1 MIEAVAFKRFK
12 QFRDKKITLAP
23 AGLTLLAGGNNAGK
37 SSLLHGL
44 AVWEFCRTVVVME
57 KGDAAVRIGSRHQ
70 GLGLGDDEF
79 SPIAVPSLKHL
90 WTNLKTQRTSADAD
104 GYTLR
109 IRCDWSDAGDA
120 RHLEFGLSMAN
131 DRLFIRAT
139 DTNLIAGMKIPRIAY
154 LPPFA
159 GITAREVKVTQA
171 IRTRRI
177 GEGLAGAVL
186 RNILLELNQG
196 NLAERTRLRE
206 GRSKIADADLRNL
219 RATDPWEILQS
230 ALREHFSAEL
240 IMQQFREEY
249 HSYIRV
255 EVDKGVVDRFNLKR
269 HPQYNTRD
277 LMVEGSGFLQWLSV
291 FALATSREVDVLLLD
306 EPDAHL
312 HPALQS
318 QLVTSLEDIA
328 ERTGKQILVA
338 THSAEILRNA
348 SPEKILEIRQSGSVR
363 YLSQEHQKVGL
374 LAGLGS
380 EYAPTIDK
388 IKRSK
393 KVLFLE
399 GSSDESALRVVA
411 KILGRRFPDVP
422 VWLGPTSHK
431 DRRQLWKA
439 LEQEIPGL
447 KAVSL
452 RDRDEEPLG
461 TVGADLVDASEAAT
475 PNFLSLKWRRRHI
488 ESYLLVPRAIGKAIG
503 RPEEEIRSLLA
514 NDFALAVGET
524 FTASNCPDAL
534 LDARGKEILATGP
547 RAILRGT
554 GLHVARVAEQ
564 LEPEEVCDDFVK
576 FIDHLERE
584 LGSE

>member
-291 FALATSREVDVLLLD
+291 FALATAPCSSIAACYVSGGHRGAHRQADPGCHPLCRDSSQCVAGEDSGDSTEWVRSVSISR
-306 EPDAHL
+306 A
-312 HPALQS
+312 
-318 QLVTSLEDIA
+318 
-328 ERTGKQILVA
+328 
-338 THSAEILRNA
+338 
-348 SPEKILEIRQSGSVR
+348 PEG
-363 YLSQEHQKVGL
+363 
-374 LAGLGS
+374 
-380 EYAPTIDK
+380 
-388 IKRSK
+388 
-393 KVLFLE
+393 
-399 GSSDESALRVVA
+399 
-411 KILGRRFPDVP
+411 
-422 VWLGPTSHK
+422 
-431 DRRQLWKA
+431 
-439 LEQEIPGL
+439 
-447 KAVSL
+447 
-452 RDRDEEPLG
+452 G
-461 TVGADLVDASEAAT
+461 T
-475 PNFLSLKWRRRHI
+475 P
-488 ESYLLVPRAIGKAIG
+488 G
-503 RPEEEIRSLLA
+503 RPRL
-514 NDFALAVGET
+514 G
-524 FTASNCPDAL
+524 
-534 LDARGKEILATGP
+534 
-547 RAILRGT
+547 
-554 GLHVARVAEQ
+554 
-564 LEPEEVCDDFVK
+564 VCSDNRQD
-576 FIDHLERE
+576 
-584 LGSE
+584 